1 MVVVMEQYYVVSLS
15 FIQVVNQCIEVKSVI
30 FRIIISVFMNFQICR
45 VKDVFMVWL
54 VWVVYLYM
62 FNVGIFCQEIGSYV
76 QCVSVFWS
84 LCCVSMFVID
94 QGVIFI
100 KQQFLSVVIKFRDVV
115 NVEVI
120 FGGFIFEQILFS
132 FFYVGQYWGFV
143 CFIFI
148 DINFEVNFVGMFIG
162 MKQIGQ
168 VQNWVGRSGG
178 NVFKYDEVLLWLQKG
193 SLLLG

>member
-1 MVVVMEQYYVVSLS
+1 MAAVMEQYYVVSLS

-30 FRIIISVFMNFQICR
+30 FCIIISVFMNFQICR

-100 KQQFLSVVIKFRDVV
+100 KQQFLSAVIKFRDVV